1 MLRAA
6 LIGVLAISMFTTSAF
21 AQDWVPSKWGADDTL
36 GSVNEITPDVIL
48 NAVKLVKQGKR
59 YGLGMVTGRETPA
72 AGSRM
77 FELTVFAEGADGIGA
92 PLGTNK
98 FGYFDDWML
107 TYMGV
112 GSQIDGLG
120 HAAVNNVFYNGLTS
134 KDFYHRTGLTKFGV
148 DQIPPIVT
156 RGVVLDAL
164 GYMKAQGSKSVIK
177 KGGAEML
184 AAGTAINRAEIEA
197 MAARQGLTFQKG
209 DVILIHTGYMAMAE
223 IDPAAAKAGWP
234 GIGVDG
240 ALFLASKNPVAIGG
254 DTIGTEAQPSE
265 REGEFV
271 PVHQELITKRGIYIL
286 ENMVTAELVAD
297 EAWEFLFVLGPAR
310 FKGAVQAVI
319 NPVAIR

>member
-1 MLRAA
+1 MHRAA
-6 LIGVLAISMFTTSAF
+6 LCGVLATVLLTTPAL
-21 AQDWVPSKWGADDTL
+21 AQDWVPSKYGAGDTL
-36 GSVNEITPDVIL
+36 GAVNEITPEVIL
-48 NAVKLVKQGKR
+48 AAVKLVKQGKR

-77 FELTVFAEGADGIGA
+77 FELTVFAEGADGLGA

-120 HAAVNNVFYNGLTS
+120 HAAIDNVFYNGFTS
-134 KDFYHRTGLTKFGV
+134 KDFYHRQGLTKFGI

-156 RGVVLDAL
+156 RGVVLDIL
-164 GYMKAQGSKSVIK
+164 GYMKAQGSKAVIK
-177 KGGAEML
+177 KGGVEML
-184 AAGTAINRAEIEA
+184 AAGTAINRAELDGA
-197 MAARQGLTFQKG
+197 AARQGITFQKG
-209 DVILIHTGYMAMAE
+209 DVILLHTGYMAMAE

-234 GIGVDG
+234 GIGVEG
-240 ALFLASKNPVAIGG
+240 AIYLAGKSPVAIGG
-254 DTIGTEAQPSE
+254 DTIGTEAQPAE
-265 REGEFV
+265 KEGEFV
-271 PVHQELITKRGIYIL
+271 PVHQELIVKRGIYIL
-286 ENMVTAELVAD
+286 ENMVTADLVAD

-310 FKGAVQAVI
+310 FQGAVQGVI

>member
-6 LIGVLAISMFTTSAF
+6 LFGVLASLALTASAT
-21 AQDWVPSKWGADDTL
+21 AQDWTSSKWGEADTL
-36 GSVNEITPDVIL
+36 GAFNEITPEITL
-48 NAVKLVKQGKR
+48 NAAKLVKQGKS

-120 HAAVNNVFYNGLTS
+120 HAAINNVFYNGFTS
-134 KDFYHRTGLTKFGV
+134 KDFYHRTGLKKFGI

-156 RGVVLDAL
+156 RGVVLDML
-164 GYMKAQGSKSVIK
+164 GYMKAQGSKSVIT

-184 AAGTAINRAEIEA
+184 AAGTALNRAELEGA
-197 MAARQGLTFQKG
+197 AARQGVSFQKG
-209 DVILIHTGYMAMAE
+209 DVILLNTGYMRMAE

-234 GIGVDG
+234 GIGVEG
-240 ALFLASKNPVAIGG
+240 ALFLAGHDPVAIGG
-254 DTIGTEAQPSE
+254 DTIGTEAQPAE
-265 REGEFV
+265 KDGEFV

-310 FKGAVQAVI
+310 FKGAVQGVI

>member
-1 MLRAA
+1 MRAA
-6 LIGVLAISMFTTSAF
+6 FLGLLTISLLAAPAA
-21 AQDWVPSKWGADDTL
+21 AQDWVPSKYGADDTI
-36 GSVNEITPDVIL
+36 GAVNEITPEVIL
-48 NAVKLVKQGKR
+48 NAAKLIKVGKR
-59 YGLGMVTGRETPA
+59 YGLGMVTARETPA

-77 FELTVFAEGADGIGA
+77 FELTVFSEGADGLGE

-120 HAAVNNVFYNGLTS
+120 HAAIDNVFYNGNTS
-134 KDFYHRTGLTKFGV
+134 KDFYHRQGLTKFGV

-156 RGVVLDAL
+156 RGVVLDML
-164 GYMKAQGSKSVIK
+164 GYMKAQGSKAVIT
-177 KGGAEML
+177 KGGVEML
-184 AAGTAINRAEIEA
+184 AAGTALNRAEIEGA
-197 MAARQGLTFQKG
+197 AARQGIAFQQG
-209 DVILIHTGYMAMAE
+209 DVILLHTGYMAMAE
-223 IDPAAAKAGWP
+223 LDPAAAKAGWP
-234 GIGVDG
+234 GIGVEG
-240 ALFLASKNPVAIGG
+240 AIYLAGFSPVAIGG

-265 REGEFV
+265 KEGEFV
-271 PVHQELITKRGIYIL
+271 PVHQELIVKRGIYIL
-286 ENMVTAELVAD
+286 ENMVTEELVAD